1 MKSVKI
7 TPPKGYEVDE
17 DKSTFE
23 EIVFKPISLTYDK
36 ICKELFKNEFYY
48 IGANGAICYSELI
61 NSYTHFP
68 NNAISKEQAERILAI
83 NKLVN
88 VATYYNK
95 MRICNDDL
103 YSIAYNPEL
112 DTYSTYTVDSDVYY
126 GTIMLFRSAVDAQAV
141 IDNPNFRTIL
151 DRVYK

>member
-7 TPPKGYEVDE
+7 TPPKGYEVDK

-48 IGANGAICYSELI
+48 IGANGAICCSTLI
-61 NSYTHFP
+61 NNYICLP

-103 YSIAYNPEL
+103 YSIAYNPKL

-126 GTIMLFRSAVDAQAV
+126 GTIVLFRSAVDAQAV
-141 IDNPNFRTIL
+141 IDNPNLRIIL
-151 DRVYK
+151 DKVYK

>member
-17 DKSTFE
+17 DKSTFK
-23 EIVFKPISLTYDK
+23 EIVFKPISITYDK

-48 IGANGAICYSELI
+48 IEANGAICCSELI

-126 GTIMLFRSAVDAQAV
+126 GTIVLFRSAVDAQAV
-141 IDNPNFRTIL
+141 IDNPNLRSIL
-151 DRVYK
+151 DKVYK

>member
-48 IGANGAICYSELI
+48 IGANGAICCSKLI

-126 GTIMLFRSAVDAQAV
+126 GTIVLFRSAVDAQAV
-141 IDNPNFRTIL
+141 IDNPNLRSIL
-151 DRVYK
+151 DKVYK